1 MQEIAEHALTILINL
16 TADQSI
22 LEYVATD
29 DRFLGILLTNLA
41 VCALV
46 LLRPQTSPRGRF
58 ERG

>member
-22 LEYVATD
+22 LEYVAED

-41 VCALV
+41 VCDV
-46 LLRPQTSPRGRF
+46 LASSRSIPFGPDD
-58 ERG
+58 